1 MRRIVVFLAILLLI
15 STFAYAGDI
24 ENGKKLFMKK
34 CKACHRLTEGTKV
47 GPSLVGVTKRRSEEW
62 LQKWL
67 QNPRAMLKAGDPI
80 AVELLKKYKK
90 KMPKLK
96 MMQTKK
102 NRDDVLSFLKSIDNE

>member
-1 MRRIVVFLAILLLI
+1 MWRIFMFVVLLTLV
-15 STFAYAGDI
+15 STLAYAGNP

-34 CKACHRLTEGTKV
+34 CKTCHRLTEGTKV
-47 GPSLVGVTKRRSEEW
+47 GPSLLGVTQRRSEEW

-67 QNPRAMLKAGDPI
+67 QDPKAMLKAGDPI

-96 MMQTKK
+96 LMQSKK
-102 NRDDVLSFLKSIDNE
+102 NRDDVISFLKSINNN